1 MRVNRSVV
9 AVVVLAGILQ
19 LLASAHAQK
28 GSPGLPEREKERHSL
43 AINLTRAINAAE
55 ANYKKDHGV
64 YTDWETLVGNG
75 DFTDTGTKWAPE
87 SFTTVAHAMYGR
99 GAEIVPGWKLRL
111 NVAKEGTGY
120 DLLLEDVTDPK
131 CGYAVVSDERGRIR
145 QSKSVE
151 CEL

>member
-1 MRVNRSVV
+1 
-9 AVVVLAGILQ
+9 
-19 LLASAHAQK
+19 
-28 GSPGLPEREKERHSL
+28 
-43 AINLTRAINAAE
+43 
-55 ANYKKDHGV
+55 
-64 YTDWETLVGNG
+64 
-75 DFTDTGTKWAPE
+75 
-87 SFTTVAHAMYGR
+87 MYGR

-111 NVAKEGTGY
+111 NVTKEGTSY